1 MKSEVADPIRS
12 RYLTQL
18 TSEVLCAEK
27 RIRSRI
33 LETPLQLA
41 GSLSEEYGCGVFLKL
56 ENEQVTG
63 SFKARGALNRILSC
77 TDKQRSRGVIT
88 ASTGNHG
95 LAVSWALSA
104 LGIEGS
110 IYLPETTTDYKVDR
124 LSEYD
129 VELVF
134 HGYDGVEAEREARR
148 VAELDDR
155 PYVSPYNDE
164 AVVAGQGTAGVELL
178 RQKESLDAVFAS
190 VGGGGLISGVAAYL
204 KSQIPG
210 VMVVGCSPEA
220 SPVMHRSVEAGR
232 LMELPILP
240 TLSDGTAGGIEAGA
254 VTFALCCAHVDEW
267 VLVGEDAIAR
277 SMRRIHDD
285 EGIMI
290 EGSAGVAVAALEAHM
305 GRFIGK
311 NVAVIICGGNVAPDH
326 FRDATGL

>member
-1 MKSEVADPIRS
+1 MVPPVHSGFGTRLASEVVR
-12 RYLTQL
+12 
-18 TSEVLCAEK
+18 AET

-33 LETPLQLA
+33 LKTPLRFA
-41 GSLSEEYGCGVFLKL
+41 GSLSEECGCRVLLKL
-56 ENEQVTG
+56 ENEQCTG
-63 SFKARGALNRILSC
+63 SFKARGALNKILTCS
-77 TDKQRSRGVIT
+77 DEARSRRVIT

-95 LAVSWALSA
+95 LAVSWALST
-104 LGIEGS
+104 LGLEGS

-124 LSEYD
+124 FSEYD

-148 VAELDDR
+148 VAALDGR

-178 RQKESLDAVFAS
+178 RQEDRLDAVFVS

-210 VMVVGCSPEA
+210 VTVVGCSPEA
-220 SPVMHRSVEAGR
+220 SPVMHRSVEAGH
-232 LMELPILP
+232 LMELPCLN
-240 TLSDGTAGGIEAGA
+240 TLSDATAGGIEAGA
-254 VTFALCCAHVDEW
+254 VTFVPCCELVDEW
-267 VLVGEDAIAR
+267 TLVGEDDIAEA
-277 SMRRIHDD
+277 MWRIYDD

-290 EGSAGVAVAALEAHM
+290 EGSAGVAVAALVAQV
-305 GRFIGK
+305 GRYAGK
-311 NVAVIICGGNVAPDH
+311 NVAVVICGGNIAPDH

>member
-1 MKSEVADPIRS
+1 M
-12 RYLTQL
+12 TQL
-18 TSEVLCAEK
+18 ASEVLRAET

-33 LETPLQLA
+33 LETPLRRA
-41 GSLSEEYGCGVFLKL
+41 GSLSEEYECSVFLKL

-63 SFKARGALNRILSC
+63 SFKARGALNKILSC
-77 TDKQRSRGVIT
+77 TDEEHSRGVIT

-95 LAVSWALSA
+95 LAVSWALST
-104 LGIEGS
+104 LGLEGS

-124 LSEYD
+124 FSEYD

-148 VAELDDR
+148 VAELNDR

-178 RQKESLDAVFAS
+178 RQEEHLDAVFVS

-210 VMVVGCSPEA
+210 ITVVGCSPEA

-232 LMELPILP
+232 LLELPRLP
-240 TLSDGTAGGIEAGA
+240 TLSDATAGGIETGA
-254 VTFALCCAHVDEW
+254 VTFAPCCEHVDEW

-277 SMRRIHDD
+277 AMRRIQYD

-290 EGSAGVAVAALEAHM
+290 EGSAGVAVAALATQLR
-305 GRFIGK
+305 RFVGK
-311 NVAVIICGGNVAPDH
+311 NVAVIICGGNIAPDH